1 MGYVRVKARKWPARQ
16 DESARNEFKQE
27 IQIVRVEPDIDLWFC
42 DEAGFEGDPQPRRVI
57 CHRGEKPK
65 IGYFGSHIMTSVLG
79 AVRPRDG
86 KFISLMMPY
95 VDTDIFQY
103 LVSELNRKV
112 NKKRRNILVMD
123 RAKWHLAQRVK
134 WGIIEPWY
142 LPAYSPDFNPI
153 EELWLA
159 IKREFFSW
167 FWTDDHDELDDHLE
181 KALKHYINSPNLV
194 KSICSMRTFG

>member
-16 DESARNEFKQE
+16 DETVRNEFKKE
-27 IQIVRVEPDIDLWFC
+27 MQIIRIKPKIDLWLG
-42 DEAGFEGDPQPRRVI
+42 DEAGFEGDPQPRRII
-57 CHRGEKPK
+57 CRRGEKPR
-65 IGYFGSHIMTSVLG
+65 INYFGSHIMTSVLG

-103 LVSELNRKV
+103 FISELNQAV
-112 NKKRRNILVMD
+112 ELGKRTILVLD
-123 RAKWHLAQRVK
+123 RAKWHLTKRLE
-134 WGIIEPWY
+134 WGIIEPCY

-167 FWTDDHDELDDHLE
+167 FWTDDHDALDDHLE
-181 KALKHYINSPNLV
+181 KALKHYINSPDLV
-194 KSICSMRTFG
+194 KSICSMRTFD